1 MCQGWQHCD
10 PSLSSQAPHTG
21 VALAA
26 EERTCSPGL
35 TLKACSLAAPR
46 PLAACSCMRLV
57 LFAASS
63 RPAIPAAP
71 YSLGMRPCWQ
81 GYFPDWDLTTA
92 KGFDG
97 AEQRQDFVSLC
108 LTHLYPPSRCWTVSW
123 SVCEG
128 VPPLQSSPGHP
139 AHIPA
144 LWHIQLRCLIAC
156 HARMTAHQ
164 RLPAQLH
171 NWIAFWSRSEQR
183 ERVLKY

>member
-108 LTHLYPPSRCWTVSW
+108 LTHLYPPHAGFVGH
-123 SVCEG
+123 G
-128 VPPLQSSPGHP
+128 VHLGADRPKIDERKPP
-139 AHIPA
+139 
-144 LWHIQLRCLIAC
+144 
-156 HARMTAHQ
+156 
-164 RLPAQLH
+164 
-171 NWIAFWSRSEQR
+171 
-183 ERVLKY
+183 